1 MYIKDT
7 HQNDEKISAIQ
18 VVDDAMDI
26 IYSTLIQPVEKDL
39 TEKQAMVIAI
49 TGAVLK
55 SVAKKADAYEKL
67 REHGNEYYNN

>member
-39 TEKQAMVIAI
+39 TEKQAMVLAI

>member
-39 TEKQAMVIAI
+39 TQKQAMVIAM
-49 TGAVLK
+49 TGVVLK

>member
-26 IYSTLIQPVEKDL
+26 IYATLIQPVEKDL
-39 TEKQAMVIAI
+39 TQKQAMVLAM
-49 TGAVLK
+49 TGVVLK